1 MTTVSDDVTEA
12 GRRLGADDRRVVPPV
27 AHVGVDERRRYDVD
41 VRRRHDVDVRRGAG
55 VVGQCLVLV
64 LEGLDLE
71 QVLLLPEPA
80 GPGLRPTVA
89 G

>member
-1 MTTVSDDVTEA
+1 
-12 GRRLGADDRRVVPPV
+12 
-27 AHVGVDERRRYDVD
+27 
-41 VRRRHDVDVRRGAG
+41 VRQR
-55 VVGQCLVLV
+55 LVLV